1 MTTGSASQKLSF
13 EFDASGVGTVTTAL
27 DRIKAALGDIEA
39 AVTSA
44 STRVASL
51 TADLSAA
58 AAAAA
63 RLRTAA
69 GRIDFDAPGLTAIA
83 RDLAS
88 VSAGLA
94 SVRTAAGPA
103 LGAIE
108 TAATGAA
115 TKLSAVATAAGRLA
129 TALAAIRGAV
139 TIDVRVTGDAA
150 AITALGR
157 LATAVDR
164 LIDKLIR
171 LRTTLDDIVVALRA
185 VATAA
190 GAATAALAALTGAMP
205 PPSSAATISSIASS
219 LSSVSTAAGSA
230 SSGAR
235 TLTSR
240 LAAAGAAGAR
250 ALGAIVGL
258 LRQAAGL
265 ALRVGAVSVGG
276 AAAAGGA
283 LGLVTKETADDIVQ
297 ISRLSRSSG
306 FSGGIKGFAAFADA
320 ARLFGIEVDDVA
332 GALEGLQDNYVN
344 ARLDPTSDLAR
355 AFERLGVQIRS
366 DTDEAKRLAE
376 IQSKINELRTLGA
389 SVSGGDVAAIQ
400 QQIDALERSRL
411 TSIASGMLSAD
422 ELVAQLAD
430 GFARMGNSPARSF
443 LASTLIGGD
452 DGIRLIPLLEQ
463 GAAGL
468 RKTMQEAAEAGGQLT
483 DEQIRA
489 AFAVNGAFARLSIGF
504 RGVRREI
511 LAAIGPDL
519 AEQLN
524 NITAFFARN
533 RSAIAAWA
541 KYFVAEAEIVIRD
554 VVTLFSGAGTQIQTP
569 WLAGLTGAAAEVRRV
584 FGEVFAW
591 LSGQPSAVP
600 AWIQALREAATTEFG
615 GLFADF
621 MAVYERDIRPI
632 FAELQAF
639 FAFARGLATDI
650 ASVISGVIGPLAT
663 AAEPLLA
670 ALRGLT
676 GAENNR
682 QLAILAGLLAPFVGI
697 FASIGA
703 AAVSVISIFGS
714 LIGIVGSLVAG
725 LAALVGWPAILGALA
740 IAAAAAAGALIRVFQ
755 DDIIAGIDKAIDFI
769 ASSFDSLWTKI
780 VAGARSVG
788 TSIRGALSAIGIGDA
803 PASPSTTTPPG
814 FADGGQVS
822 GPGGP
827 TSDSILARLSTGE
840 YVVRA
845 AAVRQYGTDF
855 LNRINSLRLPG
866 FASGGFVGAMAMPRM
881 SVPSLAG
888 IGADGGGMGAGLT
901 LVLPSGQSVAART
914 SDAGIRDIKAALQRT
929 ARVSSSG
936 SQPAWR

>member
-1 MTTGSASQKLSF
+1 
-13 EFDASGVGTVTTAL
+13 
-27 DRIKAALGDIEA
+27 
-39 AVTSA
+39 
-44 STRVASL
+44 
-51 TADLSAA
+51 
-58 AAAAA
+58 
-63 RLRTAA
+63 
-69 GRIDFDAPGLTAIA
+69 
-83 RDLAS
+83 
-88 VSAGLA
+88 
-94 SVRTAAGPA
+94 
-103 LGAIE
+103 
-108 TAATGAA
+108 
-115 TKLSAVATAAGRLA
+115 
-129 TALAAIRGAV
+129 
-139 TIDVRVTGDAA
+139 
-150 AITALGR
+150 
-157 LATAVDR
+157 
-164 LIDKLIR
+164 
-171 LRTTLDDIVVALRA
+171 
-185 VATAA
+185 
-190 GAATAALAALTGAMP
+190 MP
-205 PPSSAATISSIASS
+205 PPSSAATISSISSS

-230 SSGAR
+230 SAGTR

-240 LAAAGAAGAR
+240 LAAAGAAGSR
-250 ALGAIVGL
+250 ALGGIVSL

-265 ALRVGAVSVGG
+265 ALRVGAVTVGG

-306 FSGGIKGFAAFADA
+306 FAGGIKGFASFADA

-332 GALEGLQDNYVN
+332 GALEGLQDNYIN

-376 IQSKINELRTLGA
+376 IQSKINELRTFGA
-389 SVSGGDVAAIQ
+389 SASGADVAAIQ

-422 ELVAQLAD
+422 QLVEQLAD

-468 RKTMQEAAEAGGQLT
+468 RRTMQEAAEAGGALT
-483 DEQIRA
+483 DEQINA
-489 AFAVNGAFARLSIGF
+489 AFAVNGAFSRLSIGF

-519 AEQLN
+519 AQQLN
-524 NITAFFARN
+524 GITAFFGRN
-533 RSAIAAWA
+533 RIAIAGWA
-541 KYFVAEAEIVIRD
+541 KYFVAEAEIVVRD
-554 VVTLFSGAGTQIQTP
+554 VVNLFAGTGEKIQTP

-591 LSGQPSAVP
+591 LWGEPSAVP
-600 AWIQALREAATTEFG
+600 GWIQSLRKAATEEFG
-615 GLFADF
+615 GLFSDF
-621 MAVYERDIRPI
+621 IAVYERDIRPI

-650 ASVISGVIGPLAT
+650 AAVISGVIGPLAA

-670 ALRGLT
+670 VIRELT

-682 QLAILAGLLAPFVGI
+682 QLAILAGLLAPFIGIFTSIAAVAAPIVGI
-697 FASIGA
+697 LGGIGA
-703 AAVSVISIFGS
+703 A
-714 LIGIVGSLVAG
+714 LV
-725 LAALVGWPAILGALA
+725 ALVGWPAL
-740 IAAAAAAGALIRVFQ
+740 
-755 DDIIAGIDKAIDFI
+755 IIAGIVAASAAIVALFHDDIANAVYDSVDYIANLFSGLWDSIAAGASRVGSAI
-769 ASSFDSLWTKI
+769 ASALQTAGSFFGLT
-780 VAGARSVG
+780 AAP
-788 TSIRGALSAIGIGDA
+788 SA
-803 PASPSTTTPPG
+803 SSSPPG
-814 FADGGQVS
+814 FADGGAVT

-827 TSDSILARLSTGE
+827 TSDSILARLSSGE

-866 FASGGFVGAMAMPRM
+866 FAAGGFVGAMAMPRM

-888 IGADGGGMGAGLT
+888 IGGDDGGMGAGLT